1 MKSRFYGEDGE
12 QCGVEQL
19 ALQHYAAEG
28 WQGVHTESGI
38 WLTIFGL
45 LMWDIIFSDIP
56 NVFRT
61 RFQVCATKLQTFLKF
76 STFYTF
82 LHTCIY
88 MHLHAWLRCGGV
100 HAWSF
105 RGCSVALLG
114 L

>member
-12 QCGVEQL
+12 QCGVERL

-61 RFQVCATKLQTFLKF
+61 RFQVCLSVCYQASNFF
-76 STFYTF
+76 EIFYF
-82 LHTCIY
+82 IY
-88 MHLHAWLRCGGV
+88 IPAYMYVYAFACLA
-100 HAWSF
+100 
-105 RGCSVALLG
+105 
-114 L
+114 